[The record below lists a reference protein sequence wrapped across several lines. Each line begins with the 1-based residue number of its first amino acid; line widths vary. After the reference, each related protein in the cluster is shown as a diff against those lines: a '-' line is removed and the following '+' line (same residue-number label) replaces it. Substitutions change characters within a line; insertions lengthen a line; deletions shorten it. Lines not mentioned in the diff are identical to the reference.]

1 MASSQDPVPP
11 SHAAPKPGF
20 AEEALPH
27 LDAVF
32 RFAIRLCAGQTDEA
46 EDVVQ
51 DTYLRAYRAWATYE
65 RGTNCRSWLFTIC
78 RNVFLRRRESA
89 GRRPETPMSH
99 FEVKPESLPARALF
113 EGSRPEDP
121 EREFFDSFI
130 DGEVA
135 HAVDALPPEFREVV
149 TLSDLQG
156 LSYAEIAEIL
166 LVPLGTVK
174 SRLFRA
180 RRLLQESLYGYAV
193 ESGYIR
199 PRRSTSRQEP
209 LPEPPQ

>member
-1 MASSQDPVPP
+1 MASRKDPVSP
-11 SHAAPKPGF
+11 SPAVPKPGF

-32 RFAIRLCAGQTDEA
+32 RFAIRLCAGQADEA

-51 DTYLRAYRAWATYE
+51 DTFLRAYRAWDTYQ

-89 GRRPETPMSH
+89 GRRPETPMSR
-99 FEVKPESLPARALF
+99 FDVRMESLPVRTLF
-113 EGSRPEDP
+113 EDAHPSDP
-121 EREFFDSFI
+121 EHEFFDSFI

-135 HAVDALPPEFREVV
+135 RAIDTLPSEFREVV
-149 TLSDLQG
+149 TLSDVQG
-156 LSYAEIAEIL
+156 LSYAEIAGIL
-166 LVPLGTVK
+166 AVPLGTVK

-180 RRLLQESLYGYAV
+180 RRLLQEQLYGYAV

-199 PRRSTSRQEP
+199 PRPSGGQEL
-209 LPEPPQ
+209 LPESPP